1 MYSITFI
8 IMVTLVQ
15 CGKAKNNAYKQL
27 FFCSIYQGK
36 LQRFP
41 QSSETSFFLF
51 QIGHLK
57 QKTQKTRNF
66 QKMLAPYKIRG
77 KTNDYRIKT
86 RRK

>member
-1 MYSITFI
+1 
-8 IMVTLVQ
+8 MVSLVQ

-41 QSSETSFFLF
+41 QSSETSFFLL

-57 QKTQKTRNF
+57 QKNAKN
-66 QKMLAPYKIRG
+66 
-77 KTNDYRIKT
+77 
-86 RRK
+86 

>member
-1 MYSITFI
+1 
-8 IMVTLVQ
+8 MVSLVQ
-15 CGKAKNNAYKQL
+15 CGNAKNNAYKQL

-41 QSSETSFFLF
+41 QSSETSFFLL

-57 QKTQKTRNF
+57 QKKRKKLGTFK
-66 QKMLAPYKIRG
+66 KLLAPYKTRG

>member
-1 MYSITFI
+1 
-8 IMVTLVQ
+8 MVSLVQ
-15 CGKAKNNAYKQL
+15 CGNAKNNAYKQL

-41 QSSETSFFLF
+41 QSSETSFFCFKLAF
-51 QIGHLK
+51 ETKKRKKLGTFKKL
-57 QKTQKTRNF
+57 
-66 QKMLAPYKIRG
+66 LAPYKTRG